1 MTFSTQSY
9 RKPFVLH
16 RKIKHAL
23 SFSLFSIKPLIAP
36 TLNQNFPFSLVGD
49 IKEDNEGLEE
59 CIFNITRTEQLEKI
73 PNISPLHDSKMLA
86 QKDAAETYKSH
97 LCSIY

>member
-1 MTFSTQSY
+1 M
-9 RKPFVLH
+9 
-16 RKIKHAL
+16 
-23 SFSLFSIKPLIAP
+23 
-36 TLNQNFPFSLVGD
+36 GD